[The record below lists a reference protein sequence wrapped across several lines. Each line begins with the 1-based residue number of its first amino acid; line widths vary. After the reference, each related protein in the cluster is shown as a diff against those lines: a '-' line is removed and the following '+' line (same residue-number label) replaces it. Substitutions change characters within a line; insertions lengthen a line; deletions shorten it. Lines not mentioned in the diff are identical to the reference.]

1 MLVRAISAVLGV
13 VALFA
18 VDYFFSAQGLVVIS
32 SIVTLIACFE
42 FSKMVEASNR
52 IIQSLFVC
60 ISFAFFLVFSFYS
73 QSFLVF
79 LGFFI
84 LIVSYF
90 ILFSKLAIDARMMK
104 LALWIMGVLY
114 CGIFT
119 GVVSIGLLQFGA
131 QYFWA
136 LTITSFMTDTFA
148 FIGGKWLG
156 KHPISPLISPKKT
169 VEGSI
174 TGLIGGTFF
183 GLLYLFSLQSEATW
197 MSMAITCLAASFFT
211 QMGDLFES
219 MVKRFSGVK
228 DSGKILPG
236 HGGILDRIDGLLFAA
251 PIIYLWMQFHG

>member
-1 MLVRAISAVLGV
+1 MLVRAISALLGV
-13 VALFA
+13 TVLFSIY
-18 VDYFFSAQGLVVIS
+18 YFFSAQGLILICS
-32 SIVTLIACFE
+32 LVTFIACLE
-42 FSKMVEASNR
+42 FSKMVESTNK
-52 IIQSLFVC
+52 IVQSLFIC

-79 LGFFI
+79 LGFFV

-90 ILFSKLAIDARMMK
+90 ILITKLPIEMRMMK
-104 LALWIMGVLY
+104 LSLWIMGVLY

-119 GVVSIGLLQFGA
+119 GVVSLGLAQFGSK
-131 QYFWA
+131 YFWA
-136 LTITSFMTDTFA
+136 LTITSFVTDTFA
-148 FIGGKWLG
+148 FIGGKWFG
-156 KHPISPLISPKKT
+156 KTPVSPMISPKKT

-174 TGLIGGTFF
+174 TGLLGGTCF
-183 GLLYLFSLQSEATW
+183 GLLYLLSLKTQSTLT
-197 MSMAITCLAASFFT
+197 SMILTCLAASFFT

-251 PIIYLWMQFHG
+251 PIIYVWMQFYT